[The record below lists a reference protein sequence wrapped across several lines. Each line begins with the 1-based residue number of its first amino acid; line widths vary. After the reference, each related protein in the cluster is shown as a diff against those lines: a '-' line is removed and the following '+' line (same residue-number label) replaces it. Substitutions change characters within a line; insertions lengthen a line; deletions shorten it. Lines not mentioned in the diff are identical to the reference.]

1 MGKQHTEPITTD
13 KQCHGDS
20 PFFKQEQSWY
30 CTAITR
36 SCDYRPCP
44 LLAMAPG
51 RPRLL
56 LQNPVPYHSDVLLL
70 LLSPIITANRTPV
83 LLTVLIF

>member
-1 MGKQHTEPITTD
+1 
-13 KQCHGDS
+13 
-20 PFFKQEQSWY
+20 
-30 CTAITR
+30 
-36 SCDYRPCP
+36 
-44 LLAMAPG
+44 MAPG

-70 LLSPIITANRTPV
+70 LLSPIVAANLPPV